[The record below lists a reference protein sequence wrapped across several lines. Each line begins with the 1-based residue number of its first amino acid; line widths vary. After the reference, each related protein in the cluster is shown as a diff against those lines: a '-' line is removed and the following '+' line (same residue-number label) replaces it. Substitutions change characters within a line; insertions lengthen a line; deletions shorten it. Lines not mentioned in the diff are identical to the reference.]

1 MSRKRVMKRVTKKNS
16 INRKRMIQNL
26 FYLMMMMMIM
36 MMIRVMG
43 LRRRRRRNK

>member
-26 FYLMMMMMIM
+26 FYLMMMIMM

>member
-26 FYLMMMMMIM
+26 FYLMMMIMM

-43 LRRRRRRNK
+43 LRRRSRRNK